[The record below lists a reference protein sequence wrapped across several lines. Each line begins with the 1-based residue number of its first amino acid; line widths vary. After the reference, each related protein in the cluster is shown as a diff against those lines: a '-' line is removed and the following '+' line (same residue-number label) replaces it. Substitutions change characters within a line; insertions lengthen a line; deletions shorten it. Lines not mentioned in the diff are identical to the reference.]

1 MSIEFYDPSA
11 RRLHV
16 RSAKRQQH
24 QQVTE
29 PVPIEKHPVYVIPP
43 GKDLSMNDG
52 YLRLTD
58 PQARRGPHTSIDLG
72 KPWPTTP

>member
-1 MSIEFYDPSA
+1 M
-11 RRLHV
+11 
-16 RSAKRQQH
+16 
-24 QQVTE
+24 TE